1 MDAAKVFRTINR
13 KGGSQ
18 ESFSMASS
26 PVILVADDDPVSL
39 RQYELVLK
47 PFLGQVEYYTATN
60 GIDAV
65 RMAAVQRPHL
75 VLMDYAM
82 PSMDGLKACEQ
93 MRRLEIEHDMDI
105 WIISGY
111 SDDLDK
117 SLVTHA
123 GATCLISKPIR
134 VLPFRE
140 MIANQLNLA
149 FELPLNKAA

>member
-1 MDAAKVFRTINR
+1 MDVPNLFYMINEL
-13 KGGSQ
+13 GGSQ

-47 PFLGQVEYYTATN
+47 PFLDRIEYFTATN
-60 GIDAV
+60 GTDAV
-65 RMAAVQRPHL
+65 RMASLQKPQL

-82 PSMDGLKACEQ
+82 PSMDGLKACQVMRQ
-93 MRRLEIEHDMDI
+93 MELDQDMDI

-111 SDDLDK
+111 SDALDMQ
-117 SLVTHA
+117 LVTKA
-123 GATCLISKPIR
+123 GANCLISKPIR
-134 VLPFRE
+134 VIPFRE

-149 FELPLNKAA
+149 YELPLHKAA